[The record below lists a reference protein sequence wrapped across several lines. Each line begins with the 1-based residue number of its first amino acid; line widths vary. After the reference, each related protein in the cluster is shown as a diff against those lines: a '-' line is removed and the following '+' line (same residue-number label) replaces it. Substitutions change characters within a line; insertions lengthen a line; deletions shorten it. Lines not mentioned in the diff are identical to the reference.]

1 MAVMLK
7 GCNMP
12 GFCACCTAERS
23 EGSGGARARRSL
35 RKSLRMREN
44 RQWRREAEAEIR
56 EMYNYDADD
65 DDDVVNGAVLI
76 THYPGNIYLDPE
88 TGEFSGDADDTG
100 YVR

>member
-56 EMYNYDADD
+56 EMYDYDMDD
-65 DDDVVNGAVLI
+65 AAYDREVA
-76 THYPGNIYLDPE
+76 
-88 TGEFSGDADDTG
+88 
-100 YVR
+100 